1 MDAFR
6 NVIHQVTRRGVC
18 FAGEVFKTGELT
30 PILVWGVAC
39 VEAMF
44 VLLMAFFMLCAL
56 HFAIKVTHL
65 CRRLSG
71 PET

>member
-1 MDAFR
+1 MDALR
-6 NVIHQVTRRGVC
+6 NMIHQVKRRGVC
-18 FAGEVFKTGELT
+18 FAGEVLKIGELM
-30 PILVWGVAC
+30 PRMWDYAC
-39 VEAMF
+39 VQATL
-44 VLLMAFFMLCAL
+44 VLLMAFFMLFAP